1 MKDKMQVYAMDCYP
15 DPDSD
20 PTVVMIVAARSETD
34 AVELAFTHPNSDQY
48 KAVQLN
54 PKATASRS
62 VALDRGIHGFVN
74 WKAYK
79 AL

>member
-1 MKDKMQVYAMDCYP
+1 MKEQMRVFALDCYP

-20 PTVVMIVAARSETD
+20 PAVVMIVAALSETD
-34 AVELAFTHPNSDQY
+34 AVELAFSHPNAEQY
-48 KAVQLN
+48 KAVQVN
-54 PKATASRS
+54 PKSKAERTTTI
-62 VALDRGIHGFVN
+62 DRGIHGFVN